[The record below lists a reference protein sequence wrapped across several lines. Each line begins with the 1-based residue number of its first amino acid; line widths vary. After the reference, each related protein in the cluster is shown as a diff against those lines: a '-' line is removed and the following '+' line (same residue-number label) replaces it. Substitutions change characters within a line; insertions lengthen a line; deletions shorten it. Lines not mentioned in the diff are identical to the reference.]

1 MENNNM
7 NQNNNQRG
15 QMTRS
20 ENKNNNGNNIKK
32 VGIIAGICA
41 AVIGGFFLVKTI
53 RNKRQEKAQ
62 QADKKDA
69 E

>member
-1 MENNNM
+1 MENNTNM
-7 NQNNNQRG
+7 NQNNQRG

-20 ENKNNNGNNIKK
+20 ENKNNGNNIKK

-41 AVIGGFFLVKTI
+41 AVIGSFFLVKTI

-62 QADKKDA
+62 QKADKKDA

>member
-7 NQNNNQRG
+7 NQNNQRG
-15 QMTRS
+15 QMTR

-32 VGIIAGICA
+32 VAIIAGIT
-41 AVIGGFFLVKTI
+41 AVAVGGFFLVKKLCG
-53 RNKRQEKAQ
+53 NGKKKAQ
-62 QADKKDA
+62 QADKDA